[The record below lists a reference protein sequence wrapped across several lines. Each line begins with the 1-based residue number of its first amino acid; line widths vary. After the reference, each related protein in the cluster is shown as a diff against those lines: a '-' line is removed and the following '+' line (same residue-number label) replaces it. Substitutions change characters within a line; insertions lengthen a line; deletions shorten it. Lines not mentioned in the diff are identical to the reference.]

1 MKTIETLVADIES
14 IFTMPHEFSEERL
27 ERFSKRLVSSVVRKV
42 NPEDREFKLSMS
54 SIGTKCNRK
63 LWYKKNKPN
72 DAEALPVEARVKFLY
87 GDILEELL
95 LFFAEEAGHSV
106 SGVQDRVELEG
117 ITGHRDAV
125 IDGVVVDVK
134 SASTRSFEKF
144 KNGLT
149 YAEDSFGY
157 MDQLQG
163 YLKAADDDPL
173 VTDKSRAAFL
183 VIDKTLGHITLD
195 IHPRSNV
202 DFAALSAYKQ
212 AAVNQK
218 EPPGR
223 HYALQDDGYKN
234 SKTKE
239 FVANGNKALCM
250 ECGYCEFKRSCYP
263 GLRTFFY
270 ANGPKHLAVVKKA
283 PDVPEAKFAAAA

>member
-1 MKTIETLVADIES
+1 MKTIETLVEDIEN
-14 IFTMPHEFSEERL
+14 IFKFPHEFSEERL
-27 ERFSKRLVSSVVRKV
+27 ERFSKRLVESVVRKV

-72 DAEALPVEARVKFLY
+72 DAETLPVQARIKFLY

-95 LFFAEEAGHSV
+95 LFFAEEAGHTV
-106 SGVQDRVELEG
+106 EGVQDRVELEG
-117 ITGHRDAV
+117 VSGRRDAV

-134 SASTRSFEKF
+134 SASTIAFQKF
-144 KNGLT
+144 KKGLT

-163 YLKAADDDPL
+163 YLKAADNDPL

-195 IHPRSNV
+195 IHPRSDT
-202 DFAALSAYKQ
+202 DFASIAKHKKEI
-212 AAVNQK
+212 VEQK
-218 EPPGR
+218 EPPR
-223 HYALQDDGYKN
+223 QLYAAEPEGK
-234 SKTKE
+234 S
-239 FVANGNKALCM
+239 GNMKLCT
-250 ECGYCEFKRSCYP
+250 ECSYCEFKKTCWPSM
-263 GLRTFFY
+263 RTFLY
-270 ANGPKHLAVVKKA
+270 ARGPVHLVTVKKE
-283 PDVPEAKFAAAA
+283 PEVPEVR